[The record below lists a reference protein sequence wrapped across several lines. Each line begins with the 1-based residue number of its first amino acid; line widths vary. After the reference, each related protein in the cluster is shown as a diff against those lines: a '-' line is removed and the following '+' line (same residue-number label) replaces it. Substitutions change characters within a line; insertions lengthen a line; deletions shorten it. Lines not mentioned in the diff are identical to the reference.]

1 LDRLC
6 ILDFFEINGNSS
18 SCENNIGGNIAFTA
32 VLPDFSLHDKP
43 KREKYTKRT
52 ENTPN
57 DHNIYQ
63 MAVKQTKG
71 PYNIPTLSIS
81 DCPKFTQNLD
91 FGLKINHLATLIYG
105 LDNNKLSRS
114 SFC

>member
-1 LDRLC
+1 
-6 ILDFFEINGNSS
+6 
-18 SCENNIGGNIAFTA
+18 
-32 VLPDFSLHDKP
+32 
-43 KREKYTKRT
+43 
-52 ENTPN
+52 
-57 DHNIYQ
+57 